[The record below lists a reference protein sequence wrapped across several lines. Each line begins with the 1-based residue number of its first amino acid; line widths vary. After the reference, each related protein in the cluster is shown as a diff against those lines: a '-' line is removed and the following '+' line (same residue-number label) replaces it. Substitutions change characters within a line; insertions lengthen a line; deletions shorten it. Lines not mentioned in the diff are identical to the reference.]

1 MSYMLTEGTRLLL
14 TLACAVSILGGCA
27 SVPPAPANVASR
39 ANTESDEHEGWLFN
53 SLTGQ
58 KKASDTKP
66 AAAAAV
72 AASPTDSSNAVVAAS
87 ANLPGPLVPGPA
99 SPSAARMPE
108 SPTGPALAMVA
119 SDSPEAGPPPSIPS
133 QLPGPPPGAVSI
145 DKLEKQKK
153 EEKKSGFEWSDLA
166 PENIYKNMKKSAGYG
181 PDEKIAR
188 ATMAEAKTLFDEA
201 AKESDAAL
209 RVKKFTDAGVKFAT
223 VADRWPDSPLEEDA
237 LFLQGES
244 EFFSDQYPKAHDTF
258 GGLLKKY
265 TNTRH
270 LDIVMSREFALGRYW
285 EQLYDAKP
293 TWPTTPNVTDGTRP
307 MFDTFGYAVQAYERI
322 RQHDPTGPLAHHSL
336 FALGNAYFRRGQFED
351 AAYNYDLLRK
361 EYPNS
366 NHQMA
371 AHLLGLQCKMRVYQ
385 GAWYDGAALKDAKK
399 IADQTLSQFGDKL
412 GDERERVTRARA
424 QIIEEQANREFTFAQ
439 YYDQH
444 EDYRAARI
452 YYRRVISGYAG
463 TQKAKEAEERIEQ
476 IKGLPDVPPSRF
488 AWLTGLWGGDKSE
501 KK

>member
-1 MSYMLTEGTRLLL
+1 MSNEGSRLLL
-14 TLACAVSILGGCA
+14 TLACALSILGGCA
-27 SVPPAPANVASR
+27 SVPPVPDR
-39 ANTESDEHEGWLFN
+39 ATTLAKTDSDEHDGWLWK

-58 KKASDTKP
+58 KKAPETTP
-66 AAAAAV
+66 AASV
-72 AASPTDSSNAVVAAS
+72 AGATSASPDAVVAAS

-108 SPTGPALAMVA
+108 SPLGSVSALAAAESPDAGPA
-119 SDSPEAGPPPSIPS
+119 PSIPA

-153 EEKKSGFEWSDLA
+153 EEQKSGFEWSDLA
-166 PENIYKNMKKSAGYG
+166 PENIYKNMKKAAGYG

-188 ATMAEAKTLFDEA
+188 ATMQEAQTLFREAMQETDPALRAKKYAEAGA
-201 AKESDAAL
+201 
-209 RVKKFTDAGVKFAT
+209 KFAT

-270 LDIVMSREFALGRYW
+270 LDTVVYREFALGRYW
-285 EQLYDAKP
+285 EQLHDAKP
-293 TWPTTPNVTDGTRP
+293 MWPTTPNLTDGTRP
-307 MFDTFGYAVQAYERI
+307 MFDTSGYAVQAYERI
-322 RQHDPTGPLAHHSL
+322 RMHDPTGPLADHSL
-336 FALGNAYFRRGQFED
+336 MALGNLYFRCGQFEN

-366 NHQMA
+366 KHQMS
-371 AHLLGLQCKMRVYQ
+371 AHLLGLQAKMRIYQ
-385 GAWYDGAALKDAKK
+385 GSWYDGTPLKDAQK

-412 GDERERVTRARA
+412 GAERERVARARA
-424 QIIEEQANREFTFAQ
+424 QIIEEQANREFTIAQ

-444 EDYRAARI
+444 ADYRAARI
-452 YYRRVISGYAG
+452 YYHSVIDGFP
-463 TQKAKEAEERIEQ
+463 TTHRAKEAEQRIEQ
-476 IKGLPDVPPSRF
+476 IKGLPDVPPDHF
-488 AWLTGLWGGDKSE
+488 AWMTNLLGGNKSV
-501 KK
+501 KR